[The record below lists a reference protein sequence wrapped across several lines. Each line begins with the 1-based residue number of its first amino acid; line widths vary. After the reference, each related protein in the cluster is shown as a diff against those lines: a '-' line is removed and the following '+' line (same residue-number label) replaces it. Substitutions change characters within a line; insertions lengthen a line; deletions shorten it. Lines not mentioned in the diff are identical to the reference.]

1 MKIRFTTFL
10 QLLAG
15 HKQELGDVRSFL
27 DECLPCPTTTQ
38 EEAVK
43 HLLNSGSCL
52 IEATLDDGWI
62 VTDINESNH
71 HK

>member
-1 MKIRFTTFL
+1 MKIRFMTFL

-27 DECLPCPTTTQ
+27 DECLPCPTATQ

-43 HLLNSGSCL
+43 HMLKAHAIVKL
-52 IEATLDDGWI
+52 TDDDGWI
-62 VTDINESNH
+62 VTELPPVQH
-71 HK
+71 

>member
-1 MKIRFTTFL
+1 MKIRFLTFM

-27 DECLPCPTTTQ
+27 DECLPLPTAPQ
-38 EEAVK
+38 EEAIK
-43 HLLNSGSCL
+43 HMLKAHAVVES
-52 IEATLDDGWI
+52 TLDDGWI